1 MSWLIRWCAPKQK
14 LDPYDNQDA
23 GERVVDLA
31 FAPPIEVPAEVDET
45 YASSAVDRPETR
57 VAPLWSPRNASP
69 ARDVRTVSPEA
80 AGAAARVVAAPAEAK
95 LPLATPRR
103 DGPAAHLRRPSH
115 ALLNGFRG
123 AARAY
128 ATGRRGALSKQ
139 PVNPDELEVLREV
152 GRGAFGR
159 VYLAR
164 VRGGGGALFAV
175 KVLRKSSVL
184 AAGGAES
191 VFTERDVA
199 RSAKHGFVA
208 QLRCAFQSRLALY
221 LVSDFYPGGSLAEL
235 LKRTV
240 RLSGAPLPL
249 DDVRFYAAELSVA
262 LSYLHSV
269 GVVHRDLKPA
279 NVLLDRD
286 GHVAVSDFGL
296 ARAARAGLAERRGPQ
311 KSSKV
316 RGFCGT
322 VAYMAPELLR
332 AGEQHYGPPCDWW
345 AYACSV
351 QELATGSTP
360 FEAASSR
367 ALFRN
372 ILKGDPRAVGDA
384 DLGALLSSLLRR
396 DPDVRGGARA
406 IARSHFFRQLSWRD
420 VERKRLHPP
429 RAPPLPPFLETRAD
443 GELAFV
449 SEPSTARTRELG
461 SPRRVTFDEENL
473 TPSKLNQSKADIK
486 ASRKRFQGFAFDS
499 KVDLAASPATYR
511 AAGGAY

>member
-80 AGAAARVVAAPAEAK
+80 GAAAARRAARR

-128 ATGRRGALSKQ
+128 ATGRRGALEQ

-199 RSAKHGFVA
+199 RTAKHGFVA

-235 LKRTV
+235 LKRAV
-240 RLSGAPLPL
+240 RLGAPLPL
-249 DDVRFYAAELSVA
+249 DD
-262 LSYLHSV
+262 
-269 GVVHRDLKPA
+269 
-279 NVLLDRD
+279 
-286 GHVAVSDFGL
+286 
-296 ARAARAGLAERRGPQ
+296 
-311 KSSKV
+311 
-316 RGFCGT
+316 
-322 VAYMAPELLR
+322 
-332 AGEQHYGPPCDWW
+332 
-345 AYACSV
+345 
-351 QELATGSTP
+351 
-360 FEAASSR
+360 
-367 ALFRN
+367 
-372 ILKGDPRAVGDA
+372 
-384 DLGALLSSLLRR
+384 
-396 DPDVRGGARA
+396 
-406 IARSHFFRQLSWRD
+406 LSWRD

-443 GELAFV
+443 GELAFA
-449 SEPSTARTRELG
+449 SEPSTARVRELG

-511 AAGGAY
+511 AAGAAY

>member
-1 MSWLIRWCAPKQK
+1 
-14 LDPYDNQDA
+14 
-23 GERVVDLA
+23 
-31 FAPPIEVPAEVDET
+31 
-45 YASSAVDRPETR
+45 
-57 VAPLWSPRNASP
+57 
-69 ARDVRTVSPEA
+69 
-80 AGAAARVVAAPAEAK
+80 
-95 LPLATPRR
+95 
-103 DGPAAHLRRPSH
+103 
-115 ALLNGFRG
+115 
-123 AARAY
+123 
-128 ATGRRGALSKQ
+128 
-139 PVNPDELEVLREV
+139 ELEVLREV

-199 RSAKHGFVA
+199 RTAKHGFVA

-235 LKRTV
+235 LKRAV

-311 KSSKV
+311 KSSRV

-360 FEAASSR
+360 FEAGSSR

-429 RAPPLPPFLETRAD
+429 RAPP
-443 GELAFV
+443 
-449 SEPSTARTRELG
+449 
-461 SPRRVTFDEENL
+461 
-473 TPSKLNQSKADIK
+473 
-486 ASRKRFQGFAFDS
+486 
-499 KVDLAASPATYR
+499 
-511 AAGGAY
+511 

>member
-80 AGAAARVVAAPAEAK
+80 GAAAARVVAAPAEAK

-175 KVLRKSSVL
+175 KVLRKSSR
-184 AAGGAES
+184 ASGGAGV
-191 VFTERDVA
+191 VFTER
-199 RSAKHGFVA
+199 RPRTAKHGFVA

-221 LVSDFYPGGSLAEL
+221 LVSDFYPGGFLAEL
-235 LKRTV
+235 LKRAV

-296 ARAARAGLAERRGPQ
+296 ARAARAGLASAAPQ
-311 KSSKV
+311 KSS
-316 RGFCGT
+316 R
-322 VAYMAPELLR
+322 R
-332 AGEQHYGPPCDWW
+332 AGARD
-345 AYACSV
+345 
-351 QELATGSTP
+351 GSTP
-360 FEAASSR
+360 EAGSSR

-396 DPDVRGGARA
+396 DPDVSGGA
-406 IARSHFFRQLSWRD
+406 
-420 VERKRLHPP
+420 
-429 RAPPLPPFLETRAD
+429 
-443 GELAFV
+443 
-449 SEPSTARTRELG
+449 
-461 SPRRVTFDEENL
+461 
-473 TPSKLNQSKADIK
+473 
-486 ASRKRFQGFAFDS
+486 
-499 KVDLAASPATYR
+499 
-511 AAGGAY
+511 